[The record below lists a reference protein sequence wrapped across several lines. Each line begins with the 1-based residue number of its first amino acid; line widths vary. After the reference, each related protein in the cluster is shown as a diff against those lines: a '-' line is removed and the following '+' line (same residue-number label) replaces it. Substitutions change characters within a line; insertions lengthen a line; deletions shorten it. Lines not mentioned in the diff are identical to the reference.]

1 MTEEAFGPPVPPPA
15 DRTGTVPILRL
26 GDTLVTGLL
35 GELDD
40 TGAMA
45 LAEELGERIVSD
57 HARGVLL
64 DISRVEILDSF
75 VARALMELS
84 TMAQL
89 LGARVIVAGM
99 QPAVAITLVELGIE
113 LTGVETALNAEAGM
127 TALGWRQSHRPTP
140 LPAASPVPASSLP
153 PAERARE

>member
-1 MTEEAFGPPVPPPA
+1 VTEAFPGPPAPTPA

-35 GELDD
+35 SELDD
-40 TGAMA
+40 TAA
-45 LAEELGERIVSD
+45 VSLADELSARIVSD
-57 HARGVLL
+57 RARGVLL

-99 QPAVAITLVELGIE
+99 RPAVAITLVELGIE

-127 TALGWRQSHRPTP
+127 AALGWRQNRRAT
-140 LPAASPVPASSLP
+140 AGFFPASRP
-153 PAERARE
+153 HPEAERARE

>member
-1 MTEEAFGPPVPPPA
+1 MPYPEHAA
-15 DRTGTVPILRL
+15 SAGTLPILRL

-35 GELDD
+35 SELDD
-40 TGAMA
+40 TTAMA
-45 LAEELGERIVSD
+45 LADELTTRIVSD
-57 HARGVLL
+57 RARGVLL
-64 DISRVEILDSF
+64 DISRVEIIDSF

-99 QPAVAITLVELGIE
+99 RPPVAITLVELGIE

-127 TALGWRQSHRPTP
+127 AALGWRQTWEGDRPGP
-140 LPAASPVPASSLP
+140 HSDGDG
-153 PAERARE
+153 ERVTEE